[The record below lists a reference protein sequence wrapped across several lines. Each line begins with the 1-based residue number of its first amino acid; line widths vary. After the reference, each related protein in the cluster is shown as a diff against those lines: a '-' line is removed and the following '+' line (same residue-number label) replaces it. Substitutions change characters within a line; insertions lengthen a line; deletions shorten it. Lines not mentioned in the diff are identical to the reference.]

1 MLQGD
6 GARKEGEMV
15 PLRTDAEIVAAL
27 DEIPLLSEDEE
38 DDDLFSVAGSMEDIT
53 TALEEELPNGR

>member
-1 MLQGD
+1 
-6 GARKEGEMV
+6 MV

-53 TALEEELPNGR
+53 TALEEELPNGRVTLDRIRTM

>member
-1 MLQGD
+1 M
-6 GARKEGEMV
+6 

-53 TALEEELPNGR
+53 TALEEELPNGRVTLDRIRTM

>member
-1 MLQGD
+1 ML
-6 GARKEGEMV
+6 